1 LDVTCTVHFWL
12 IWCKKIK
19 IGQGLQSGHKEL
31 TVMCVYGP
39 QSVYFSAYLC
49 FSCICFDAG
58 FWRTHSE
65 GCNCSQAV

>member
-1 LDVTCTVHFWL
+1 MLKREFFGCDVHSSFLVNL
-12 IWCKKIK
+12 VQKKIK
-19 IGQGLQSGHKEL
+19 IGQGLQSSHKEL

-58 FWRTHSE
+58 F
-65 GCNCSQAV
+65 